1 MPHRF
6 TFEVYCDES
15 RQDLLHSKTPSRYRY
30 TLIGGIW
37 LAAEMRQEIKEK
49 ILAIK
54 RDFRFNREIKWKDVA
69 PSSLPFFEKL
79 IDLFFSKG
87 EGLGFRCI
95 VVDSTRF
102 DLERFHEQDAELGFY
117 KLYYQLLKNGFH
129 PSFGYRVF
137 LDYKINRLPCRVKV
151 LEKVLRNA
159 CPEVESI
166 ELQALPSAEVVLIQ
180 LADVL
185 LGATGYKLHLLKMSR
200 AKLAIVE
207 RIEQHLGR
215 EIKPT
220 RREEKKFN
228 VFKIR
233 LR

>member
-15 RQDLLHSKTPSRYRY
+15 RQDLLSSQSPGPYRY
-30 TLIGGIW
+30 TLIGGVW
-37 LAAEMRQEIKEK
+37 LPAQMRQEIKEK

-69 PSSLPFFEKL
+69 PSSLPFFEDL
-79 IDLFFSKG
+79 IDLFFAKG
-87 EGLGFRCI
+87 EEFGFRCI
-95 VVDSTRF
+95 VVDSTKF
-102 DLERFHEQDAELGFY
+102 DLKRFHEEDAELGFY

-129 PSFGYRVF
+129 PGFAYRVF
-137 LDYKINRLPCRVKV
+137 LDYKINRLPSRVKV
-151 LEKVLRNA
+151 LEKVLKNA

-185 LGATGYKLHLLKMSR
+185 LGATGYKLHLLKTSR

-207 RIEQHLGR
+207 RIERHLGR

-220 RREEKKFN
+220 SREEKKFN

>member
-1 MPHRF
+1 
-6 TFEVYCDES
+6 
-15 RQDLLHSKTPSRYRY
+15 
-30 TLIGGIW
+30 
-37 LAAEMRQEIKEK
+37 MRQEVKDG
-49 ILAIK
+49 ILKLK
-54 RDFRFNREIKWKDVA
+54 REFGFKREIKWKDVA
-69 PSSLPFFEKL
+69 PSSLPFFKNL

-87 EGLGFRCI
+87 EELGFRCI
-95 VVDSTRF
+95 VVDSAKF
-102 DLERFHEQDAELGFY
+102 DLKRFHEEDAELGFY

-129 PSFGYRVF
+129 PGFAYRVF

-151 LEKVLRNA
+151 LEKVLQNA
-159 CPEVESI
+159 CPKVESI

-185 LGATGYKLHLLKMSR
+185 LGATGYKLHRINSSR

-207 RIEQHLGR
+207 RIERHLGR

-220 RREEKKFN
+220 SREEKKFN